1 MKFDK
6 KNLDN
11 QQVELVVET
20 DAESFTKSKGQA
32 ARAISKEAK
41 IAGFRPGKAPYDVV
55 KRLYGEEFIEERAID
70 IMIND
75 LYPQLIKEAE
85 LKPYGPGKLDE
96 VLEKNPPKFKL
107 TIPLEPSV
115 KLGDYKGINMPYK
128 LPPTTEKD
136 VEAVLKNLQ
145 TNYATPEDVDRK
157 SEKGDLVFCK
167 INAVLAKPDKDQD
180 AQILKDTPHQVILG
194 EDDEENQFP
203 FNGFADNLIGLAKG
217 EQKDFTHKYPKDSNF
232 EHLQGKEVNF
242 SVKVDAVRKL
252 IKPEL
257 NDEFAKKLGLDDM
270 NTLKESIQMQL
281 ETEKKNDY
289 ENQYYDD
296 LLDKL
301 VDKSTIKYPPMALED
316 EVNDV
321 LKSFEQNLAKQNL
334 DLDTYLKINTR
345 EKEDFLDKDI
355 KPAAKKRLEQS
366 LVMDEISRVEKIEL
380 DQKELQQEYARRFM
394 QMQSAPGFQKIQK
407 QFTSRKLANATV
419 MQAASRLM
427 NMKTLERLKAY
438 ANGEEIPSKDQ
449 PATEAKADEKSAEKP
464 AKASKPKKT
473 AAKKEE

>member
-1 MKFDK
+1 MKFEK

-20 DAESFTKSKGQA
+20 DAESFTKNKGQA

-115 KLGDYKGINMPYK
+115 ELGDYKGIKMPYK

-136 VEAVLKNLQ
+136 VEVVLKNLQ

-180 AQILKDTPHQVILG
+180 SQILKDTPHQVILG

-203 FNGFADNLIGLAKG
+203 FNGFADNLVDLAKG
-217 EQKDFTHKYPKDSNF
+217 DQKDFTHKYPKDSNF

-355 KPAAKKRLEQS
+355 KPAARKRLEQS

-394 QMQSAPGFQKIQK
+394 QMQSAPDFQKIQK

-449 PATEAKADEKSAEKP
+449 PAAEAKADEKSAEKP
-464 AKASKPKKT
+464 AKASKPKKA